1 MKAQELMIGDW
12 VICHHPTCEPKQIQ
26 VNAGLLNGL
35 ERQDLGFQT
44 EESPLFRI
52 VEPIPLTLE
61 ILQKNG
67 FETDGEAIWASFCPE
82 DKEFALEISE
92 PNYYDENYGERG
104 YWWTINACEYSII
117 PLRYVHELQHAL
129 KLCGIDKEIEL

>member
-1 MKAQELMIGDW
+1 MKATELMIGDW
-12 VICHHPTCEPKQIQ
+12 VYDHDINKQHK
-26 VNAGLLNGL
+26 VAA
-35 ERQDLGFQT
+35 QDLLLLDEGIMT
-44 EESPLFRI
+44 ENVF
-52 VEPIPLTLE
+52 EPIPLTLE

-82 DKEFALEISE
+82 DNEFALEISE
-92 PNYYDENYGERG
+92 PNYYDENCGERG

-129 KLCGIDKEIEL
+129 RLCGIEKEIVL

>member
-1 MKAQELMIGDW
+1 MKANELMIGDW

-52 VEPIPLTLE
+52 VEPIPLTTE
-61 ILQKNG
+61 ILKKNG
-67 FETDGEAIWASFCPE
+67 WWLGEEEYHIESLNATI
-82 DKEFALEISE
+82 KQ
-92 PNYYDENYGERG
+92 NYYFGNGYTIRYDSDNKLLIERG
-104 YWWTINACEYSII
+104 FDNGEME
-117 PLRYVHELQHAL
+117 LQYVHELQHAL
-129 KLCGIDKEIEL
+129 KLCGIDKNIEL

>member
-1 MKAQELMIGDW
+1 MRANELMVGDW
-12 VICHHPTCEPKQIQ
+12 VQKLEVGGHYRKCIITGIFD
-26 VNAGLLNGL
+26 VNVDCVTRNGEVHSL
-35 ERQDLGFQT
+35 SISG
-44 EESPLFRI
+44 I
-52 VEPIPLTLE
+52 EPIPLTLE

-67 FETDGEAIWASFCPE
+67 FKTDGEAIWASFCPE

-92 PNYYDENYGERG
+92 PNYYDENYGKRE

-129 KLCGIDKEIEL
+129 RLCGIEKEIVL